1 MASGKERACMSTIE
15 SPPIHRPPHVQSEVP
30 RVSETEAI
38 DLLIADD
45 DTDFRGSV
53 ARRFLRRGYRVQEAS
68 DGLEA
73 LALADRRHF
82 DVALLDMV
90 MPGMTGVELLKKLKA
105 QN

>member
-1 MASGKERACMSTIE
+1 MSTIE
-15 SPPIHRPPHVQSEVP
+15 SPQVHRPPYAQGEVP

-68 DGLEA
+68 DGPEA
-73 LALADRRHF
+73 LALAERLALRRGTAGHGHAR
-82 DVALLDMV
+82 DVGD
-90 MPGMTGVELLKKLKA
+90 
-105 QN
+105 